1 MKKTLLTS
9 AILASLALTGCTD
22 SDSAG
27 SSSVSS
33 SNATVSGTANKGI
46 VKNGQVTLCE
56 ASKANLD
63 TESCADS
70 IIKQGETNDLG
81 RFNIS
86 DVPKDESIL
95 MVLSPIKDDNG
106 NIITQMK
113 CDYQT
118 CLDNGKEFGEFFDV
132 KESFKLTAII
142 SSNSD
147 AVTANITPI
156 SDTITK
162 RVKSLNQLDKVE
174 ISTIDA
180 GEKLVANALG
190 LSSETIREKGG
201 VDITDP
207 EKVKQAVDAGDSEDV
222 FISQIN
228 AVIGEELLK
237 KQANDKAYDVINE
250 IKDGDRV
257 SKQKRDTILDKTET
271 INEKIVKKIKEENVD
286 IDATVF
292 DKIKKEKKDEQI
304 KLDNE
309 VLDSIE
315 SDSLVAAKSLV
326 TKIRTVLDASQEDGK
341 LSLAFNNFEN
351 DLSQIDPLVEDDTNT
366 AIERLLDGLLA
377 VVNKMDPDTSNELS
391 KYEVAVDETTQTYK
405 IKTDNLELIVRGT
418 LDIDYNHLENEPC
431 TSDID
436 QKEVSCEKWTEDETI
451 NSNITIVSFR
461 SQESDVILSSGGD
474 TENAGRLVVQDLNF
488 SSESN
493 YQDGISSTD
502 SQNGNWQELT
512 GQEHTSSTSEDNSL
526 RDIKVDLNNVRLR
539 TMDLVNGVTFT
550 GNITLDAK
558 DVRESIDKNSQS
570 QFEADAD
577 DSSIYEDEYQS
588 QKESEFTAAAI
599 NTTFDGRLETTTA
612 TLSAKL
618 AVELNNPNGIV
629 YFEQTSEIWR
639 HWGEK
644 LDVNEYAYSN
654 SQSSDSDSGL
664 STGMDNDGNYVAEDR
679 NNYLRGSIT
688 ASLSTVLDKDKD
700 QQQEARLS
708 ATVTRPSLL
717 RYDVSSEIKY
727 NENELDLTTLIDPES
742 DDPTKIVITDDNATM
757 TLYENEE
764 GQTAGEITVKGKAVA
779 KIEEP
784 KNDVILVNYAL
795 GNDKFE
801 LNTLF

>member
-1 MKKTLLTS
+1 MKKTLLAS
-9 AILASLALTGCTD
+9 AIVASLALTGCSD

-63 TESCADS
+63 NQTCADED
-70 IIKQGETNDLG
+70 IIKQGRTNDLG
-81 RFNIS
+81 RFNLSGI
-86 DVPKDESIL
+86 PKDEPVL
-95 MVLSPIKDDNG
+95 MVLSPLKDENK

-113 CDYQT
+113 CDYQA
-118 CLDNGKEFGEFFDV
+118 CLDDGKEFGEFFKVQD
-132 KESFKLTAII
+132 SFKLTAVL
-142 SSNSD
+142 SPNAD

-162 RVKSLNQLDKVE
+162 RVKNLNQLEKVD

-190 LSSETIREKGG
+190 LSAETIREKGG

-207 EKVKQAVDAGDSEDV
+207 QQVKRAVDEGDSEDV
-222 FISQIN
+222 FISQLN

-237 KQANDKAYDVINE
+237 DSAYDVIE
-250 IKDGDRV
+250 TIKDDNGLNV
-257 SKQKRDTILDKTET
+257 SKIKRDEILDKTT
-271 INEKIVKKIKEENVD
+271 AINKKVTEKIKEED
-286 IDATVF
+286 IDLDETVF
-292 DKIKKEKKDEQI
+292 EKVKEEKKEEEI
-304 KLDNE
+304 KPDNE
-309 VLDSIE
+309 VVDSIE

-502 SQNGNWQELT
+502 AQNGNWQELT

-577 DSSIYEDEYQS
+577 DPSIYEDEYQS